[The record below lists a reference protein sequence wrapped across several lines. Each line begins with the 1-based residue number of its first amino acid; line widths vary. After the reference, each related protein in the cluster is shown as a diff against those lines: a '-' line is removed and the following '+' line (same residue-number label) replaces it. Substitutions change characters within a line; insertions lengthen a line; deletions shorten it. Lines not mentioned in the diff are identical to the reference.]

1 MATEYLNDGAT
12 SFAAANWATIAGVG
26 GSGFANGATLVVPG
40 GSNSVT
46 GDLDWTA
53 LTTGIATLKI
63 AEPFSGNIGTAA
75 SPLYVDVTD
84 GSAAEWRSDNNEGRL
99 RHDGSGSLFFRS
111 DATAVDNFWQY
122 GAGRSYLING
132 TVTYLRVQR
141 GTFQAEAASTVTN
154 AVLMGGSATFLTKT
168 AAGTLLN
175 VYAGSHVIQRPF
187 TTINVYGGTLLVNV
201 YNAAGASTINQ
212 YGGTVILYGHGNT
225 AVTAYNHLG
234 GALDWSKL
242 RVDTTITT
250 YTRQFGATV
259 SGRPNGAALTLTN
272 SYQRDENIGPV

>member
-12 SFAAANWATIAGVG
+12 SFAAANWATITGGA
-26 GSGFANGATLVVPG
+26 GSGFVNTATLIVPG

-46 GDLDWTA
+46 GDMDWSA
-53 LTTGIATLKI
+53 LTSGIAWLKI

-99 RHDGSGSLFFRS
+99 RHDGS
-111 DATAVDNFWQY
+111 
-122 GAGRSYLING
+122 GRSYLING